1 MVRRRALGRPSSLSH
16 ARAGAMRPRGSVVY
30 DVEDRVRSVNAQRDS
45 FALVVD
51 AKVKEINTRNQCCG
65 ATAEGRAKLSAELEQ
80 AKKFEAACVAKY
92 GKAYGATEA
101 CHVRVA
107 ELERQLK
114 LTCTDEMIAKYPCV
128 GMSNSEKTQMSVN
141 QEFIQWRVD
150 WNAYISDEEGFGLAH
165 YNNIDDYEKRLDVI
179 RQAWVAAGG
188 APPAVTPPKPK
199 ADEPGLIDKLGD
211 KIGDAATAVGNNA
224 GTVGIV
230 AGVVVLGTLFFFFRR
245 S

>member
-16 ARAGAMRPRGSVVY
+16 ARAGVMRPRTSY
-30 DVEDRVRSVNAQRDS
+30 TWDVEDRVRSVNAQRDS
-45 FALVVD
+45 FQAVID
-51 AKVKEINTRNQCCG
+51 AKVKDINTRNRCCG

-80 AKKFEAACVAKY
+80 AKKFEATCVAKFG
-92 GKAYGATEA
+92 GKFGSVES
-101 CHVRVA
+101 CHARVA

-114 LTCTDEMIAKYPCV
+114 LTCTDEMIAKYPCTPMTD
-128 GMSNSEKTQMSVN
+128 GEKKMMLVN

-150 WNAYISDEEGFGLAH
+150 WNSYISEGWSLRSV
-165 YNNIDDYEKRLDVI
+165 NNIDDYEKRLDVI